1 MFGTH
6 LNLGWRMAER
16 SRSVLSLVLALG
28 LVGCGGYV
36 ETPLPEDTVGGPD
49 IHLEP
54 EVRIVEDQVGRNAT
68 LATMLAAHD
77 LGDLAYA
84 FVEAVRPVFDPRAL
98 QVEHPF
104 KLVYGRNG
112 RFRRF
117 EYHVDE
123 DQYLQVVSRP
133 DSDARFEA
141 TLVDYEKEHEQVA
154 MRGAIDREN
163 NSLTAAM
170 DAGGG
175 SIQLAMS
182 MAEVF
187 AAEIDFNTELQPGD
201 HFELLYDRFVRDEI
215 HVTYGDVVAA
225 TFHNDGRDLEAFR
238 FEVPGEDPGYFD
250 GAGRSMKRQFLKS
263 PLPFEPR
270 ITSRFSYRR
279 LHPILGTRRAHLG
292 VDYGAPTGTRVIAV
306 ARGTVEFA
314 GRSGGSGNMVQL
326 GHTNGYQTYYLHL
339 SRFARGIRPGVRV
352 MQGQTIAYVGSTGL
366 STGPHLDYRI
376 RKNGTFVNP
385 LVEIRNTPPGD
396 PVPPDQMPAFQAFR
410 NRLQAQLAG
419 GSAPVLRESPVSPG
433 VSAQ

>member
-1 MFGTH
+1 
-6 LNLGWRMAER
+6 MAER
-16 SRSVLSLVLALG
+16 SWLSVPLLVLAFG
-28 LVGCGGYV
+28 FAACGGYV
-36 ETPLPEDTVGGPD
+36 ETPLPQDTAGPD

-54 EVRIVEDQVGRNAT
+54 DIRIVEDQVARNAT
-68 LATMLAAHD
+68 FATMLATHD
-77 LGDLAYA
+77 LGGEAYA
-84 FVEAVRPVFDPRAL
+84 FVEAVRPVFDPRDL
-98 QVEHPF
+98 QIDHPY
-104 KLVYGRNG
+104 KLVYKSDG
-112 RFRRF
+112 RFQRF

-123 DQYLQVVSRP
+123 DQYLQVIGRP
-133 DSDARFEA
+133 DSEARFEA
-141 TLVDYEKEHEQVA
+141 TLVDYEKEREEVA
-154 MRGAIDREN
+154 MRGTIDREN

-175 SIQLAMS
+175 SIRLAMS

-187 AAEIDFNTELQPGD
+187 AGEIDFNTELQPGD
-201 HFELLYDRFVRDEI
+201 HFELLYERFVRDEI
-215 HVTYGDVVAA
+215 HVTDGDVLAA
-225 TFHNDGRDLEAFR
+225 TFHNDGRDLTAFR
-238 FEVPGEDPGYFD
+238 YEVPGEDPGYFD
-250 GAGRSMKRQFLKS
+250 AEGRSLKRQFLKS

-326 GHTNGYQTYYLHL
+326 RHTNGYQTYYLHL

-376 RKNGTFVNP
+376 RKNGMFVNP

-396 PVPPDQMPAFQAFR
+396 PVPPDEMPAFQALR
-410 NRLQAQLAG
+410 DRLQSQLP
-419 GSAPVLRESPVSPG
+419 GSALAVNESSEPAESVEPLD